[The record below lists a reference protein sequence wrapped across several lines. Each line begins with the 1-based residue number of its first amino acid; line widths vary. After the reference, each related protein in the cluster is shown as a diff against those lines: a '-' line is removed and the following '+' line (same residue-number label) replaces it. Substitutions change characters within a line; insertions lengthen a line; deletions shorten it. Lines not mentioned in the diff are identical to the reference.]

1 MKSRNGGERPCRPCS
16 TMTSEEKEEALDHVL
31 ALLDLFTG
39 RNVPELVELCE
50 EIRDRLDGM
59 L

>member
-1 MKSRNGGERPCRPCS
+1 MSD
-16 TMTSEEKEEALDHVL
+16 EEKEEALDHVL

-39 RNVPELVELCE
+39 WNAPELVELCE

>member
-1 MKSRNGGERPCRPCS
+1 
-16 TMTSEEKEEALDHVL
+16 MTSEEKEEALDHVI